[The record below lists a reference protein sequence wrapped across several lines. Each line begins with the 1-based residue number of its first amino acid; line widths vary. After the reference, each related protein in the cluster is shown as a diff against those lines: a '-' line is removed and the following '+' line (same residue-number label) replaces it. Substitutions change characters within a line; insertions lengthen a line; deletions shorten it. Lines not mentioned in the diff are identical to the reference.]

1 MAYLND
7 AVLDNGLVRVASA
20 TTIYILSGSADPI
33 TVASVASVICAVDA
47 TTPAAP
53 SDRGAGERE
62 VIMAAVTAGTVT
74 VTTTA
79 TRWALCSSTVNFAV
93 NTLSTTQ
100 AITSG
105 NTFTLAA
112 FTIGIPD
119 GVSA

>member
-7 AVLDNGLVRVASA
+7 DILDNGVANVASA
-20 TTIYILSGSADPI
+20 TTIYILSGSADPVTI
-33 TVASVASVICAVDA
+33 GSVASVICAVDA
-47 TTPAAP
+47 CTPAAP
-53 SDRGAGERE
+53 SDRGAGGRE
-62 VIMAAVTAGTVT
+62 SVIPAVTAGTVS

-105 NTFTLAA
+105 NTFTLSS
-112 FTIGIPD
+112 FSVGIPD
-119 GVSA
+119 PA